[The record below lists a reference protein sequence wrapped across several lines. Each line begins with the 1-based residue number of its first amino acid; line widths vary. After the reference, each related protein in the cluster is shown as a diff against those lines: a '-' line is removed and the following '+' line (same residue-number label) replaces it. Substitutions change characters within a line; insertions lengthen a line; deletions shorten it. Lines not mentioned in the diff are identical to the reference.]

1 MSDKNMSRKSVLDR
15 LNMNMLDDIE
25 IVGEEVKESTDDSI
39 MVMEKRTS
47 TTNSIKVNLERSCV
61 CTCGNMVTRPPIS
74 AIGNFRLM
82 CLQHQYET

>member
-25 IVGEEVKESTDDSI
+25 IVGEEVKESTDDST

-47 TTNSIKVNLERSCV
+47 TTKSIKVNLER
-61 CTCGNMVTRPPIS
+61 
-74 AIGNFRLM
+74 
-82 CLQHQYET
+82 